1 MKFLR
6 RQLTEK
12 LNFGEFFVNVE
23 VREVE
28 GIGGSLILSI
38 SSQELK
44 WMKLT
49 HFIDYL
55 VLGFSALRF
64 QRILCDLDEVNSG

>member
-12 LNFGEFFVNVE
+12 LSFGEFLVNVE

-44 WMKLT
+44 WMKLRT
-49 HFIDYL
+49 LSTTSSLDS
-55 VLGFSALRF
+55 VL
-64 QRILCDLDEVNSG
+64 